1 MAGQVTA
8 ARRGASGPPGA
19 PRRIAYLY
27 VAPGFIAFVA
37 FLLIPILGTLG
48 LSFTKWNG
56 IGAIRWA
63 GLANYAAIVSDPGM
77 QEALLHAIVM
87 VAFYSALPI
96 VVGLL
101 LAAAL
106 TRRRVRG
113 LTFFRVVL
121 FLPYVIS
128 GVVVAVIWRA
138 VYDPDGGILNIFLQ
152 SVGLGVLAHPWLGDS
167 LTVLPA
173 LGFAGTWVESGLC
186 LVLFLAGIQNISP
199 ELYDAARVDGAG
211 PIREFFAVTLP
222 GVRMELAVAIVIT
235 VIAAFRN
242 FDLVY
247 NTTSGGPGT
256 SSVLPT
262 LVVYQKAFLSGQVG
276 TAAALAITI
285 TAIVF
290 LVAAVARRLAEQEG

>member
-1 MAGQVTA
+1 VA
-8 ARRGASGPPGA
+8 AQNKAASRGASGPPGA

-27 VAPGFIAFVA
+27 AAPAFIAFTA
-37 FLLIPILGTLG
+37 FLLVPIIATFG

-56 IGAIRWA
+56 IGPIRWA
-63 GLANYAAIVSDPGM
+63 GLDNYGAVVTDPEL
-77 QEALLHAIVM
+77 QQALLHVVVM
-87 VAFYSALPI
+87 VVFYSVLPI
-96 VVGLL
+96 IVGLI

-106 TRRRVRG
+106 TRRHVYG
-113 LTFFRVVL
+113 LSFFRVIL

-138 VYDPDGGILNIFLQ
+138 LYDPSGGAFNVTLQ
-152 SVGLGVLAHPWLGDS
+152 AVGLGGLAHGWLGDE

-173 LGFAGTWVESGLC
+173 LGVAGTWVETGFC
-186 LVLFLAGIQNISP
+186 LVLFLAGIQNISS

-211 PIREFFAVTLP
+211 PVGEFFAVTLP
-222 GVRMELAVAIVIT
+222 GLRMELAIAMVIT

-256 SSVLPT
+256 ASMLPT
-262 LVVYQKAFLSGQVG
+262 LEVYQRAFLSGKVG
-276 TAAALAITI
+276 SAAALAITI

-290 LVAAVARRLAEQEG
+290 AIAAIARRITERGA

>member
-1 MAGQVTA
+1 V
-8 ARRGASGPPGA
+8 
-19 PRRIAYLY
+19 
-27 VAPGFIAFVA
+27 FVA
-37 FLLIPILGTLG
+37 FLLVPILGTLG
-48 LSFTKWNG
+48 LSFTNWNG
-56 IGAIRWA
+56 IGPIRWA
-63 GLANYAAIVSDPGM
+63 GLANYAEIVSDPGL
-77 QEALLHAIVM
+77 QEALFHAVVM
-87 VAFYSALPI
+87 VAFYSVLPI

-113 LTFFRVVL
+113 LTFFRVAL

-128 GVVVAVIWRA
+128 GVVVAVIWKA
-138 VYDPDGGILNIFLQ
+138 VYDPDAGILNVFLQ
-152 SVGLGVLAHPWLGDS
+152 SVGLGGLAHPWLGDS

-276 TAAALAITI
+276 TAAALAIVI

-290 LVAAVARRLAEQEG
+290 VVAAVARRLAEEEV